1 VCSGQWSFLMPRI
14 LDFGKGPSM
23 IEFGSGN
30 FAAAKPS
37 TILNTI
43 FGNEDDCHLDI
54 DWRGDFADFG
64 KAFTK
69 PSGISLIPC
78 SDGSF
83 AKKSL
88 LELELRDPDEDNS
101 GWPFALRFAD
111 SQWHKIKL
119 ILFQDT

>member
-1 VCSGQWSFLMPRI
+1 MPRI

-83 AKKSL
+83 A
-88 LELELRDPDEDNS
+88 
-101 GWPFALRFAD
+101 LRFAD